1 MCLSSRNGD
10 FKPTSVPIGTSIFVF
25 PPYASLIYNCDFFSV
40 HCGFKSV
47 NTKHNRW
54 STPKVTWINLEELGG
69 RIWTKV
75 EKPLDYL
82 TKKQSVL
89 FSWFPLKQGD
99 THCCYLTQMLMLF
112 QEIQNCLWF
121 LKFLNSNRLV
131 VKVKKISY

>member
-25 PPYASLIYNCDFFSV
+25 PSYASLIYNCDFFPV

-54 STPKVTWINLEELGG
+54 SSSKVTWINLEALGG

-82 TKKQSVL
+82 TKNNL
-89 FSWFPLKQGD
+89 FYSHDFLWNKEIPIAAIWLK
-99 THCCYLTQMLMLF
+99 C
-112 QEIQNCLWF
+112 
-121 LKFLNSNRLV
+121 
-131 VKVKKISY
+131 